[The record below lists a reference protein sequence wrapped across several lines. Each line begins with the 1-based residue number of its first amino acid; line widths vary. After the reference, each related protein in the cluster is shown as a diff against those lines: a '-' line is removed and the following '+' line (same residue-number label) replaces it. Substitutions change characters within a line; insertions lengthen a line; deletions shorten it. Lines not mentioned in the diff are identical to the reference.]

1 MCCWLPMN
9 LCLLIDTCGNLGR
22 PFRAAGDIVTP
33 QKGRPTVSIKA
44 MKMNEPDKQMTRIIG
59 RRQFLSRSG
68 MGMGSL
74 ALAGLLS
81 DDGRAEDQ
89 PLTADRTHFEG
100 PAQHVIHVFLN
111 GECRRSTLSIQ
122 NRS

>member
-1 MCCWLPMN
+1 
-9 LCLLIDTCGNLGR
+9 
-22 PFRAAGDIVTP
+22 
-33 QKGRPTVSIKA
+33 
-44 MKMNEPDKQMTRIIG
+44 MNEPGKQKPHIIG

-68 MGMGSL
+68 MGIGSL

-89 PLTADRTHFEG
+89 PLTAGRTHFEG

-111 GECRRSTLSIQ
+111 GGMSQVDTFDPKPELTKRGGQMLPFDNLQTERKTVSLCRRHSPCATW
-122 NRS
+122 